1 MTQIY
6 ASNYDSAA
14 AQMTRGEW
22 SNLFTDMKVR
32 LDSLNTPYA
41 VGYLYGDEESIVVKL
56 AAEKTGERIRD
67 SRGEMLC
74 PTSGAAGTATPF
86 L

>member
-1 MTQIY
+1 MWEDPAASLTAGENQCLPEEVEGAAVTQIY

-41 VGYLYGDEESIVVKL
+41 VISLWG
-56 AAEKTGERIRD
+56 
-67 SRGEMLC
+67 
-74 PTSGAAGTATPF
+74 
-86 L
+86 